1 MALKGNK
8 YGTHRVIEPKG
19 VLTQAAYRI
28 DNNMDVLYSNE
39 IICDVQS
46 LNIDSASFTQIEEA
60 CGGDIVAE
68 RGKQQNP
75 VTGSGGMFIGTVAYI
90 GEDLKDRDLK
100 VGDKIASLVSL
111 SLTPLRIDKI
121 LAVHKDIDRVDIVG
135 KAVLFESGIYAK
147 LPSDM
152 SEALALAALDAN
164 GKSAV
169 LCGYEAMKKVGP
181 TGNVVGLVRNPKQ
194 VPALMELGV
203 YHKVIVASATEPVA
217 VLEAALAANG
227 GKEYDISICC
237 VNQPN
242 CEMSAILPVRDDGLV
257 YFFSMATSFT
267 KAALGAEGVGKD
279 VNMIIGNGYT
289 KDHAE
294 ITLNVLREN
303 PKLRALFD
311 EKYV

>member
-19 VLTQAAYRI
+19 VLTQAAYKI

-60 CGGDIVAE
+60 CGGDEKKIGEMILSIVAE

-121 LAVHKDIDRVDIVG
+121 LAVHKDV
-135 KAVLFESGIYAK
+135 AK
-147 LPSDM
+147 
-152 SEALALAALDAN
+152 
-164 GKSAV
+164 
-169 LCGYEAMKKVGP
+169 
-181 TGNVVGLVRNPKQ
+181 
-194 VPALMELGV
+194 ME
-203 YHKVIVASATEPVA
+203 T
-217 VLEAALAANG
+217 
-227 GKEYDISICC
+227 
-237 VNQPN
+237 
-242 CEMSAILPVRDDGLV
+242 
-257 YFFSMATSFT
+257 
-267 KAALGAEGVGKD
+267 
-279 VNMIIGNGYT
+279 
-289 KDHAE
+289 
-294 ITLNVLREN
+294 
-303 PKLRALFD
+303 
-311 EKYV
+311 